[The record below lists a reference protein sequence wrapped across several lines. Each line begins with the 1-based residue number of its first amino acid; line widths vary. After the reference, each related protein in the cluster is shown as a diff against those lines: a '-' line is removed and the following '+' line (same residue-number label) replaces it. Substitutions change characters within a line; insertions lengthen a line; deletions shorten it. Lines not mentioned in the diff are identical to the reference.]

1 MENCIFCRIV
11 RGEIPSTRVW
21 EDDALIAIRDINP
34 AAPVHVLVM
43 PREHVDSVA
52 QLEDGHTAL
61 AGRLLLAARDIARQE
76 GLADRGDRLV
86 LNTGAEGGQTVPH
99 LHLHV
104 LGGKQM
110 HGHGTS

>member
-11 RGEIPSTRVW
+11 RGEIPGSRVW
-21 EDDALIAIRDINP
+21 EDDQLIAIRDINP

-43 PREHVDSVA
+43 PREHVASVA
-52 QLEDGHTAL
+52 ELEDGDGAL
-61 AGRLLLAARDIARQE
+61 AGRMLLAARDIARQE
-76 GLADRGDRLV
+76 GISERGYRLV
-86 LNTGAEGGQTVPH
+86 INTGAEGGQTVPH

-104 LGGKQM
+104 IGGKQM